1 MKKTE
6 ARLKLYLEYRPALVD
21 YAAPIV
27 GSRPAAEDAVQEAY
41 FRFVPPPGPPAAA
54 LRSPA
59 SYLYRVVRNIALD
72 MTRRISAEARR
83 DKAYAEIVVPL
94 ATTPSPEQE
103 AIGRDELQHV
113 EAALD
118 ELPHEQRLAF
128 EMSRLGG
135 ATFHDIGLRL
145 GVSKATAH
153 RLAQEA
159 FAHVMS
165 RLKQTEG

>member
-1 MKKTE
+1 MKKAE
-6 ARLKLYLEYRPALVD
+6 ARLKLYLECRPALVD

-41 FRFVPPPGPPAAA
+41 FRFVPPPGPPAVA
-54 LRSPA
+54 LRAPA

-72 MTRRISAEARR
+72 MARRISAEGRR
-83 DKAYAEIVVPL
+83 DKAYAEIV
-94 ATTPSPEQE
+94 AADAITPSPEQE
-103 AIGRDELQHV
+103 VIGRDELHHV
-113 EAALD
+113 EAALA
-118 ELPHEQRLAF
+118 ELPPDQRLAF

-159 FAHVMS
+159 FAHLMF
-165 RLKQTEG
+165 RIQQTES